1 MARDLEILF
10 EDNHLLVI
18 NKPAIL
24 ATMGAAPGKPSLIEL
39 AKEYIG
45 EKYDKPGKVYLGVVS
60 RLDAFVTGVIVVART
75 SKAAARLSQQFRE
88 KSAEKTY
95 FAIVPDRGEIADQG
109 QLENWLVLVDSSLSF
124 MKQMTREGSLNSI
137 TIPRQAPLSRLK
149 SSTSQDRT
157 M

>member
-109 QLENWLVLVDSSLSF
+109 QLENWLVKDEPNHR
-124 MKQMTREGSLNSI
+124 MMTVKKGSCLLYTSPS
-137 TIPRQAPLSRLK
+137 PRDATLSRMP
-149 SSTSQDRT
+149 SSA
-157 M
+157 